1 MLIKKILN
9 NNVVVTLDD
18 NNKEIIVMGKGLAY
32 GKRSGEQIDSTRVK
46 KTFSMSLKPAQSKM
60 IQMLDDIPIEYM
72 ELSDQVIQKAKSV
85 LNSELDDS
93 LYITL
98 TDHIHTSIERYKE
111 GIPLKNQLLIEI
123 KHFYKQE
130 YELGIWALSL
140 IEKEYNIKMSD
151 DEAGFIAMHIVS
163 SQVGKNIRDVYE
175 VTNFIQEI
183 LMIVKTYFNRDFN
196 DESLSYYRFVTHLK
210 FFGLRVFKQVRT
222 NQDKSLNND
231 LLEIMKEKY
240 VQPYLC
246 ALEITTYIE
255 KKYQY
260 CLEDEEILFLTIHVA
275 KIISNK

>member
-275 KIISNK
+275 KIISNR